1 MKDVARLAGVSLKT
15 VSRVLN
21 GESGVTPAKV
31 DSVRRAATELGF
43 RRNEVAAT
51 LRRTGQ
57 RTHSV
62 GLVIEDVANP
72 FYSALARAVE
82 RVARDH
88 HRLLLVG
95 SSAENPDRERE
106 LIGAFCARRVDGLIV
121 VPAGGSHDYLT
132 AELAVGT
139 PVVFVD
145 RPPKDIQVDTVLSAN
160 RLGASTGVT
169 HLVGHGHRRVAFL
182 GDDPDIVTAHERFLG
197 YRDALTAAA
206 IPVDDA
212 LVCRGLSDAPAA
224 EAATTAL
231 LTAATPPT
239 ALFTGNNL
247 ITVGA
252 LRALRSLRPL
262 PHPPALIGFDDFDLA
277 DLLDPPVTV
286 IAQDAH
292 ALGLA
297 AARLLFGRLD
307 GDTAPPRTITLPTTL
322 VPRGSGEIP
331 PPPH

>member
-21 GESGVTPAKV
+21 GESGVTTSKV
-31 DSVRRAATELGF
+31 DAVRRAATELGF

-82 RVARDH
+82 RVSRDH

-145 RPPKDIQVDTVLSAN
+145 RPPRDLLVDTVLSAN
-160 RLGASTGVT
+160 RHGTTEGVA
-169 HLVGHGHRRVAFL
+169 HLIAHGHRRIAFL
-182 GDDPDIVTAHERFLG
+182 GDDPDIVTAHERYLG
-197 YRDALTAAA
+197 YRDALAAA
-206 IPVDDA
+206 GLPVDPA

-224 EAATTAL
+224 ESAATTL
-231 LTAATPPT
+231 LTAACPPT

-262 PHPPALIGFDDFDLA
+262 PSPPALVGFDDFDLA
-277 DLLDPPVTV
+277 DLLDPPITV
-286 IAQDAH
+286 VAQDAH

-297 AARLLFGRLD
+297 AARLLFNRLE
-307 GDTAPPRTITLPTTL
+307 GDTSPPRTLTLPTTL
-322 VPRGSGEIP
+322 VPRGSGETP
-331 PPPH
+331 PPVR